1 MQLEKKVQN
10 DILVA
15 EKESLLQ
22 RRKSH
27 AKLIISPG
35 FPRFD
40 GPLNTFW
47 RKRKRGQTHN
57 PRVTPILIELILGPI
72 SVIGGNGQCI
82 PHHILFDIDTK
93 MIAAHMPIRKV
104 CQMPNQI
111 IL

>member
-1 MQLEKKVQN
+1 MTYSLLKKNPCCSVAKATLNSSSVRVSLVYWSYKHVLEKKGE
-10 DILVA
+10 
-15 EKESLLQ
+15 EKG
-22 RRKSH
+22 
-27 AKLIISPG
+27 A
-35 FPRFD
+35 
-40 GPLNTFW
+40 
-47 RKRKRGQTHN
+47 RGQTHN